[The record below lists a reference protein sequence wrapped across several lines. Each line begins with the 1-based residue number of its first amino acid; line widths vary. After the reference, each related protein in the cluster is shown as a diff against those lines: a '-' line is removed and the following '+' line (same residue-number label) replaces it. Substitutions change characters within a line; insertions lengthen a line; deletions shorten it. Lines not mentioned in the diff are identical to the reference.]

1 MQLGGPKELQLRT
14 LLRKNYRN
22 EKLFKRKIKF
32 KTDFQF
38 QRIQL
43 DKIKRKTGQIIWFL
57 VYIQ

>member
-14 LLRKNYRN
+14 LLRNNYRN
-22 EKLFKRKIKF
+22 EKLFNRKIKF
-32 KTDFQF
+32 KTDFQY
-38 QRIQL
+38 QSIQL